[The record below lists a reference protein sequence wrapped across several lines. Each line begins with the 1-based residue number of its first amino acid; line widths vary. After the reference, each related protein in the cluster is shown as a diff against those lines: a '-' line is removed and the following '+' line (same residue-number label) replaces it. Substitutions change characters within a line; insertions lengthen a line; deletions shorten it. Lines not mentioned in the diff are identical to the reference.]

1 MGAVSGFLRWV
12 EQLMGI
18 HTESRRIID
27 NLIAAK
33 TPIEL
38 ETVWDGL
45 TPEEKAMRGVGL
57 QHGFLK
63 KRFGAADLVA
73 GDPIERLVSEALDKW
88 LQVLEGYKDLD
99 PEHAKKN
106 LDRITADVMKL
117 TAAVSGAELLLGKTP
132 AADAQILEGISHRT
146 LTWLGFGAVVAAAA
160 HDPVK
165 IGILRPYQDSLEQT
179 FRNKRPDDN
188 MLFQAYRTRE
198 LSPEKV
204 ADVDQITDADM
215 LRIEEDNDKTFFREM
230 SRHGYD
236 DWYIRSLSFSAT
248 YTPRFNDLMQ
258 LGRQGLLT
266 RGLAIYSLWGSGYDK
281 LVMKPMLEALME
293 QNRRGSY
300 EGFRSMIEPA
310 YREGV
315 LDEED
320 LTAYWTRIGVPAEVQ
335 GWVLPRLR
343 KQRQAYKQKQ
353 EQAEQQVE
361 RDLTMS
367 QVQQAYQYELLPRGE
382 AQNMLLAL
390 GYSLDSAKI
399 LLDLADLRRKAPVT
413 EGRKRLPLSD
423 YEKAA
428 KHKLISQAEVLGRM
442 KGEYTERDIEI
453 EKMML
458 EAKVE

>member
-1 MGAVSGFLRWV
+1 MGAVSGVLAWFQDLWHNVGEREAALASFKDAKSWEELDTAWAGLPDESKGLLGV
-12 EQLMGI
+12 EKAYK
-18 HTESRRIID
+18 HRRLALKAWEVATGD
-27 NLIAAK
+27 PVQDLVNAGLDK
-33 TPIEL
+33 WMEVL
-38 ETVWDGL
+38 EKYKDL
-45 TPEEKAMRGVGL
+45 TPENAPDN
-57 QHGFLK
+57 LK
-63 KRFGAADLVA
+63 
-73 GDPIERLVSEALDKW
+73 
-88 LQVLEGYKDLD
+88 
-99 PEHAKKN
+99 
-106 LDRITADVMKL
+106 RISADVMKL
-117 TAAVSGAELLLGKTP
+117 TASLAGVELAIGKVP
-132 AADAQILEGISHRT
+132 FADSAILEGISHRT
-146 LTWLGFGAVVAAAA
+146 LTWLGFGAVIAAVA

-204 ADVDQITDADM
+204 DDVDRITDADM
-215 LRIEEDNDKTFFREM
+215 ERIEADNDKTFFREM

-315 LDEED
+315 LEEDD
-320 LTAYWTRIGVPAEVQ
+320 LTAYWTRIGVPDEVQ

-343 KQRQAYKQKQ
+343 KQRKAYKQKQ
-353 EQAEQQVE
+353 EQAEQQIE

-367 QVQQAYQYELLPRGE
+367 QVQQAYQYELLDRGT
-382 AQNMLLAL
+382 AQNMLLSL
-390 GYSLDSAKI
+390 GYSMDSAKI

-442 KGEYTERDIEI
+442 KGEYTPRDIEI